1 MAKRPYHSIERDEAL
16 EELLQRRMMVTTL
29 ARALGLTT
37 GAVSQWRRV
46 PERHLAAVAR
56 ITRVSKRQLRPD
68 LYQTQTPC
76 QAAAQ

>member
-1 MAKRPYHSIERDEAL
+1 MAKRPYHAIDRDETL
-16 EELLQRRMMVTTL
+16 ERIFQQRMMVTTL

-56 ITRVSKRQLRPD
+56 LTRVSKRRLRPD
-68 LYQTQTPC
+68 LYRETC
-76 QAAAQ
+76 QAAAE

>member
-1 MAKRPYHSIERDEAL
+1 MPKRPYHATDRDEAL
-16 EELLQRRMMVTTL
+16 ERLFSQRMMVTTL

-56 ITRVSKRQLRPD
+56 IARVSKRRLRPD
-68 LYQTQTPC
+68 LYRETC
-76 QAAAQ
+76 QAAAE